1 MLRQLTS
8 DILHTDPGSLS
19 PTAVNTTAPMLMS
32 AWATAPAVAPAGRQR
47 SVHSNGG
54 GAAAGI
60 HRGKERAMEV
70 EKLLKR
76 MIDERKAGNVE
87 AIVKTAD
94 YNAVMKSWVMSGET
108 GGGAAERVEQVR

>member
-1 MLRQLTS
+1 
-8 DILHTDPGSLS
+8 
-19 PTAVNTTAPMLMS
+19 MS

-54 GAAAGI
+54 GAAAAGI